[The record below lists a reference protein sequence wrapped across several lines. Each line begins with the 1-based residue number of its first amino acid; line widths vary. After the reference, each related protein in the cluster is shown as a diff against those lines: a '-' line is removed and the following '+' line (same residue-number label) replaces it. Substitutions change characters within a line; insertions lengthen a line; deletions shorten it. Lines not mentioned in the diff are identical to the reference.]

1 MTNLLPVDGWHH
13 TSFVVRDYRQVVSHF
28 ARFFGISRW
37 EVTRMDGKR
46 LSQMTFEGGS
56 VTHRYIRV
64 TGRSDGLGIELIQ
77 PVDGPSSYQAMLD
90 HVGEGM
96 HHVNATRCSPQTFE
110 AAKHLLDKMGVT
122 IRQSAVIEGV
132 VQRYLLDT
140 RTQLAN
146 IQLEVDCLLQ
156 PDWQTVLVP
165 DEVLQFDLAALG
177 PQILPTR
184 RMFHIGV
191 VCRDRHAVK
200 ENLRQLLGMSAWIE
214 FNVET
219 GKTMSDTT
227 FYGKAVSH
235 AYDNHVGRL
244 GELCFELITPRTDQ
258 CVYDEFLHERGEGMH
273 HTFPSICSKAELS
286 ASLPMLEDMG
296 MPIIQGGTI
305 GDLLEYYYIDT
316 RKYLPGVTTEV
327 VIPLREDWL
336 NAMFPNPQDAWI
348 LTGD

>member
-1 MTNLLPVDGWHH
+1 MTSLLPVDGWHY

-28 ARFFGISRW
+28 ARFFGIARW

-46 LSQMTFEGGS
+46 LSQISFEGQT
-56 VTHRYIRV
+56 VNHRYIRAA
-64 TGRSDGLGIELIQ
+64 GRQAGLGIELIQ
-77 PVDGPSSYQAMLD
+77 PVDGPSSYEAMLD

-96 HHVNATRCSPQTFE
+96 HHVNATRCTPE
-110 AAKHLLDKMGVT
+110 AFQAVRPLLEEMGIT
-122 IRQSAVIEGV
+122 IRQSAIIGGV

-140 RTQLAN
+140 RSQLAN
-146 IQLEVDCLLQ
+146 VQLEVDCPLIS
-156 PDWQTVLVP
+156 DWQTMLSP
-165 DEVLQFDLAALG
+165 DEVLQFDLTSLG
-177 PQILPTR
+177 PSFLPTR

-191 VCRDRHAVK
+191 VCRNRHVAK
-200 ENLRQLLGMSAWIE
+200 ENLRKLMGMSSWIE

-227 FYGKAVSH
+227 FYGQVVAH

-244 GELCFELITPRTDQ
+244 GELCFELITPRTAQ

-273 HTFPSICSKAELS
+273 HTFPSICSKDELN
-286 ASLPMLEDMG
+286 AALPLLESMD

-316 RKYLPGVTTEV
+316 RQYLPGVTTEV

-336 NAMFPNPQDAWI
+336 SVMFPNPQDAWI